1 MIRRRHLAVLLCASA
16 ALLLAAC
23 KSAPKAEEK
32 KETPAQEQPKTEEP
46 VTEEQ
51 PKEEKN
57 DYSDANAAL
66 MQKVVAARDEAIA
79 AGAENANPVGYKA
92 AEAEYETEK
101 AASSDGSTDL
111 SVALNDLIA
120 RYNAMTSYANAKAAK
135 ERIDS
140 LNFAG
145 YDQKDYDDGSA
156 TLDELSNA
164 TANIAT
170 GKDLYK
176 KASQAERQ
184 FNAVL
189 TAGYKALA
197 KSERTAAYNAK
208 VQADSVKAAVSHKDE
223 YNKAVETFRLGDQN
237 YVTGSP
243 DASVENYKSAKETFT
258 NLYNTIKD
266 ARAKVQAK
274 IEEAKKRVADSNA
287 VAAEADATVPLG
299 DEKVQGIEDPNA
311 KLLEDDD
318 FSSAGT
324 AADVD
329 ETLSEGAPEK

>member
-1 MIRRRHLAVLLCASA
+1 MIKRRHLAVLLCASA

-32 KETPAQEQPKTEEP
+32 KATPAQEQPKKEEP
-46 VTEEQ
+46 VTDGT
-51 PKEEKN
+51 KKN
-57 DYSDANAAL
+57 DYSDANSAL

-79 AGAENANPVGYKA
+79 AGAEAANPVGYKA

-120 RYNAMTSYANAKAAK
+120 RYNAMTAYANAKAKK

-140 LNFAG
+140 LDFAG
-145 YDQKDYDDGSA
+145 YDQSDYNEGSA
-156 TLDELSNA
+156 ILEELSGA

-170 GKDLYK
+170 GKDLNK
-176 KASQAERQ
+176 KASQADRQ
-184 FNAVL
+184 LGAVL

-266 ARAKVQAK
+266 ARAKAQAK

-287 VAAEADATVPLG
+287 VAAEADATAPLG